1 MSDLVELLNDL
12 NQGNRIEYD
21 DYSQLM
27 FCVEKLE
34 NENATLKE
42 QLNVAQKG
50 NEQYQRQRNAS
61 KQWYLDHK
69 ESRKDYYKEYRKNN
83 KEKCK
88 EYRNRYYQTHKTER
102 KEKARQYA
110 KDYYWAHKEEI
121 NEKQKHKRMYGTYEL
136 FK

>member
-1 MSDLVELLNDL
+1 MEQIKIDVVKQWLINKKEFST
-12 NQGNRIEYD
+12 
-21 DYSQLM
+21 
-27 FCVEKLE
+27 LE
-34 NENATLKE
+34 VIKTLETENATLKE

-50 NEQYQRQRNAS
+50 NEKYQKQRNAS

-83 KEKCK
+83 KKKCS
-88 EYRNRYYQTHKTER
+88 EYRQRYYQTHKTER

-136 FK
+136 FGCSN